1 MNETNVPRRG
11 KKRGLLALAAALF
24 ALAATPAAAA
34 NLLANPGFEVVGP
47 QGPQTSFTCT
57 ANLCCGGQSAADSW
71 TTWINQCPQFGFPQ
85 NTIRTAHVTPSTL
98 PGGGNAMIHVLTTS
112 SESGIV
118 QVFGP
123 FNTGPAQVS
132 SSVWVYVLQGQVCL
146 GTGNG
151 GNTHCDATSTTTGQ
165 WELLQ
170 APNGVSPANELIV
183 YASSAGGAEF
193 YADNAHTDEEIA
205 LDHFKCYAVRPRT
218 GFVPLR
224 VTLTDQFEK
233 QEVTVLRPVS
243 LCNPVTKC
251 HGAHC
256 TEPVHPEEHLTCY
269 RTEDAPDTPEFE
281 RRHVLV
287 SNQFGEQRLTVVRR
301 NDLLCLPSAKKLL
314 ER

>member
-1 MNETNVPRRG
+1 
-11 KKRGLLALAAALF
+11 
-24 ALAATPAAAA
+24 
-34 NLLANPGFEVVGP
+34 
-47 QGPQTSFTCT
+47 
-57 ANLCCGGQSAADSW
+57 
-71 TTWINQCPQFGFPQ
+71 
-85 NTIRTAHVTPSTL
+85 
-98 PGGGNAMIHVLTTS
+98 MIHVLATS

-123 FNTGPAQVS
+123 FNTGPAQAV
-132 SSVWVYVLQGQVCL
+132 SSVWVYVVHGQVCL

-151 GNTHCDATSTTTGQ
+151 GNTHCDAFSTATGQ

-193 YADNAHTDEEIA
+193 YADNAHTDREEDVA

-218 GFVPLR
+218 DFAPLR
-224 VTLTDQFEK
+224 VTLVDQFEK
-233 QEVTVLRPVS
+233 QDVTVLRPVS

-251 HGAHC
+251 HGDRC

-281 RRHVLV
+281 RRHVIV
-287 SNQFGEQRLTVVRR
+287 TNQFGEQRLAVVRR
-301 NDLLCLPSAKKLL
+301 NDLLCLPSGKKLL
-314 ER
+314 DR